1 MVFYQVLWGVWFVWV
16 VMLIKEIY
24 PDIQI
29 LQLSLLLL
37 SAFSTYFIYRQF
49 FIRRV
54 CKMQIFKRDSKFISE
69 SKDTSLSQRVDL
81 ITSAE
86 ENQSRTEDSEVIV
99 SGVTRKN
106 TFIALGV
113 QLSGSL
119 EGQGNIVIE
128 GLIEGNVSGTLQV
141 RVEAG
146 GQVKGDIRASHI
158 VINGYA
164 EGGLYADTLTLQR
177 EGKIKGEI
185 NTDELII
192 EKGGVFIGTSQL
204 HKSEVVKVDTDNVM
218 SLKVQNNNNRQ
229 VDEKVIMDELI
240 KLESQS
246 EKMKEDQL

>member
-1 MVFYQVLWGVWFVWV
+1 M
-16 VMLIKEIY
+16 
-24 PDIQI
+24 
-29 LQLSLLLL
+29 
-37 SAFSTYFIYRQF
+37 
-49 FIRRV
+49 
-54 CKMQIFKRDSKFISE
+54 
-69 SKDTSLSQRVDL
+69 
-81 ITSAE
+81 
-86 ENQSRTEDSEVIV
+86 
-99 SGVTRKN
+99 
-106 TFIALGV
+106 
-113 QLSGSL
+113 
-119 EGQGNIVIE
+119 
-128 GLIEGNVSGTLQV
+128 
-141 RVEAG
+141 
-146 GQVKGDIRASHI
+146 
-158 VINGYA
+158 INGYA